1 MTTMK
6 RNKEIS
12 HASADVTRATSLFF
26 AVRRI
31 VRTKLAQGKKY
42 DPSAWLR
49 IETMKFIADSDE
61 PKMKDVADYLSIT
74 APSATTLI
82 GGLMKSGFVVSATD
96 KRDRRTSR
104 LALTAKGKN
113 ELRRAVAR
121 GTRILGGLFAALSGK
136 ELAAFTGALERLK
149 KATDK

>member
-1 MTTMK
+1 M
-6 RNKEIS
+6 
-12 HASADVTRATSLFF
+12 SLFF

-49 IETMKFIADSDE
+49 VETLKFIADSGE

-74 APSATTLI
+74 APSATALI
-82 GGLMKSGFVVSATD
+82 GGLMKSGLVASATD

-104 LALTAKGKN
+104 LTLTAKGKR
-113 ELRRAVAR
+113 ELKKSVAR
-121 GTRILGGLFAALSGK
+121 GTEILGGLFAALSET
-136 ELAAFTGALERLK
+136 ELTAFTGALERLK
-149 KATDK
+149 EAADK